1 MDYLRGNLF
10 DTEGQTRFEGLE
22 IIIETR
28 TAPGG
33 GEEWSGYFEPPTASG
48 LISGKVFRLV
58 LEDGRA
64 RDIEIKAVEATGS
77 GRARILF

>member
-1 MDYLRGNLF
+1 MDHLRGNLF

-22 IIIETR
+22 ITIETR
-28 TAPGG
+28 TASGG

-48 LISGKVFRLV
+48 LISGEVFRLV

-64 RDIEIKAVEATGS
+64 RDIEIKGVQAVGH